1 MNSSVNDNEIK
12 KMANWLKGNVVEVV
26 EGSVNKEI
34 IRYNLRMEF
43 DVTDDVVVDKV
54 YEEIAF
60 H

>member
-1 MNSSVNDNEIK
+1 MDRSIDVNEIN
-12 KMANWLKGNVVEVV
+12 KMANWLKGNVVEVT

-43 DVTDDVVVDKV
+43 DVTDDVTVDKV

>member
-1 MNSSVNDNEIK
+1 MDRSTNNEIK
-12 KMANWLKGNVVEVV
+12 KMADWLKEHAVEVV

-43 DVTDDVVVDKV
+43 DITDDDVVDKV

>member
-1 MNSSVNDNEIK
+1 MDHSTNENEIK
-12 KMANWLKGNVVEVV
+12 KMAEWLKGNVIEVV

-43 DVTDDVVVDKV
+43 DVTDDVLVDKV

>member
-1 MNSSVNDNEIK
+1 MDKFINDNEIQ
-12 KMANWLKGNVVEVV
+12 KMANWLKGNVVEVT

-43 DVTDDVVVDKV
+43 DVSDDGVVDKV

>member
-1 MNSSVNDNEIK
+1 MDHSTNENEIE
-12 KMANWLKGNVVEVV
+12 KMAEWLKGNVIEVV

>member
-1 MNSSVNDNEIK
+1 MDTLGNNQIK
-12 KMANWLKGNVVEVV
+12 TMADWMKANVVEVV

-43 DVTDDVVVDKV
+43 DIQDEKIVDKV